1 MDVRSLSTDFV
12 LDPHESDFFGHENQ
26 KVIVCSEGLGECKY
40 QFFLHSCERVW
51 DIVLRTSF
59 NLLRSVGQHVLSCLT
74 LLNIKACAMEVV
86 VNRSD
91 LFRVYPSCKGQ
102 VRTDK

>member
-40 QFFLHSCERVW
+40 QFFYILVKGSG
-51 DIVLRTSF
+51 I
-59 NLLRSVGQHVLSCLT
+59 
-74 LLNIKACAMEVV
+74 
-86 VNRSD
+86 
-91 LFRVYPSCKGQ
+91 LF
-102 VRTDK
+102 